1 MGRILIVDDEPSMR
15 VTLKAFLE
23 ADGHQV
29 ETAEEAESAMAILKD
44 KPVDVVVTDIILP
57 RVSGVQLLQRIRK
70 ASPEVLVIMMT
81 GEPTLETA
89 SESLRHGAADYLQKP
104 VGKTDI
110 TRTVQN
116 VLRIKQLHD
125 EKRRLEKENRQYL
138 EHLEE
143 LVAERT
149 LALTS
154 SEAALRRQAEE
165 LAILNRLAREVGAS
179 MTVDATIHTGIRHI
193 LDAAFPDLAVV
204 FLLENDELVPRG
216 LFPDGAEK
224 RWQPETEH
232 FVGECLCGLCISEDR
247 AIYCEDIHSDERC
260 TLEECKKAG
269 FRSFAALALKSG
281 DETLGVLGL
290 ASVRPRDFTK
300 EGPFLEALANEL
312 AVGLKKSLLYE
323 QLQKRAKEIQNSLTR
338 IREGEAERLQLETQL
353 YQSQKMEAIGTLA
366 GGIAHDFNN
375 ILSAVIGYTELA
387 CTAAEGND
395 HVQRYLK
402 EILTAGARAKDLVQ
416 QILTFSRQGE
426 ETQKPLL
433 LNPIATEAIKLLRA
447 SLPST
452 IEIRHRIESQSAVLG
467 GPTRILQVL
476 MNLCT
481 NAAHAMGK
489 KGGVLDVRLVDVLLG
504 PEERR
509 MYPDLSP
516 GPYVN
521 LTVSDTG
528 HGMSQHVL
536 DRIFD
541 PFFTTKEKEGGTGL
555 GLSVVH
561 GIVRNLNGSIKVRSA
576 PGKGTAFD
584 VFFHAITHTEEATS
598 IAEEATLTGNE
609 RVLFVD
615 DEPMLVDIAEN
626 MLQSLGYKVTTR
638 TSPIEAL
645 EVFRFRLRDFDVV
658 ITDLTMPQMTGDQLA
673 REIMELRPDIP
684 IILCTGFSSMIT
696 EKKARAMG
704 IQGFLMKPIIKNE
717 MAKTMRKV
725 LER

>member
-1 MGRILIVDDEPSMR
+1 M
-15 VTLKAFLE
+15 
-23 ADGHQV
+23 
-29 ETAEEAESAMAILKD
+29 
-44 KPVDVVVTDIILP
+44 
-57 RVSGVQLLQRIRK
+57 
-70 ASPEVLVIMMT
+70 
-81 GEPTLETA
+81 
-89 SESLRHGAADYLQKP
+89 
-104 VGKTDI
+104 
-110 TRTVQN
+110 
-116 VLRIKQLHD
+116 
-125 EKRRLEKENRQYL
+125 
-138 EHLEE
+138 
-143 LVAERT
+143 
-149 LALTS
+149 
-154 SEAALRRQAEE
+154 
-165 LAILNRLAREVGAS
+165 
-179 MTVDATIHTGIRHI
+179 
-193 LDAAFPDLAVV
+193 
-204 FLLENDELVPRG
+204 
-216 LFPDGAEK
+216 
-224 RWQPETEH
+224 
-232 FVGECLCGLCISEDR
+232 
-247 AIYCEDIHSDERC
+247 
-260 TLEECKKAG
+260 
-269 FRSFAALALKSG
+269 
-281 DETLGVLGL
+281 
-290 ASVRPRDFTK
+290 
-300 EGPFLEALANEL
+300 EALANEL

-323 QLQKRAKEIQNSLTR
+323 QLQKRAEEIQDSLTR
-338 IREGEAERLQLETQL
+338 IKEGEAERLQLETQL

-395 HVQRYLK
+395 RVQRYLK

-426 ETQKPLL
+426 QTQKPLL

-452 IEIRHRIESQSAVLG
+452 IEIRHRIDSQSAVLG
-467 GPTRILQVL
+467 GPTTILQVL

-504 PEERR
+504 PEEMK

-584 VFFHAITHTEEATS
+584 VFFHAISHTEEATTVP
-598 IAEEATLTGNE
+598 EEASLTGNE

-615 DEPMLVDIAEN
+615 DEPMLVDIAEDL
-626 MLQSLGYKVTTR
+626 LQSLGYKVTTR

-645 EVFRFRLRDFDVV
+645 EVFRFRPRDFDVV

-717 MAKTMRKV
+717 MAGTMRKV
-725 LER
+725 LEK